1 MREETLTIESVGTSS
16 DSSGGGSFAYNSVL
30 IDRST
35 SYSITTDITT
45 PSETLIELGDNGTW
59 AALKDAIAI
68 GRRFKIGLNGSPL
81 MTGRLLTR
89 AMPLNAQAG
98 ATVQAIVR
106 TWTADAAYSSCQAIN
121 VQGATLKDIVLK
133 AYATLGATESDFQFD
148 ADVARDLITGRGK
161 NTGAKVD
168 LSAITEQNARVQPP
182 ETVYAF
188 VDRHLRRFGLMHW
201 DSPDGKIV
209 VGKPNDQQAPIYWL
223 QCVRQNPRGN
233 NILDCRRS
241 EDYESVPTSLSV
253 YGQGGGRDYA
263 RATISHSLQNSVLT
277 GVSPPILRPTMV
289 IDESIN
295 TLALAEYRAKREM
308 AQRSLAMDSWD
319 ITVRNWTYSDQNQQ
333 LVPWTI
339 NTVCGLVVDVAS
351 PVQAPFFI
359 WKVARTGNA
368 SEGHI
373 ARLTVAAQGV
383 WII

>member
-1 MREETLTIESVGTSS
+1 MRDETLTIESVGTTSNS
-16 DSSGGGSFAYNSVL
+16 AGGGSFAYNSVL
-30 IDRST
+30 IDRAT

-45 PSETLIELGDNGTW
+45 PCETLIELGDNGTW
-59 AALKDAIAI
+59 SALKEAISI

-98 ATVQAIVR
+98 ATVQIVVR
-106 TWTADAAYSSCQAIN
+106 TNLADAAYSSCGPVNI
-121 VQGATLKDIVLK
+121 QGATLKDIVLQ
-133 AYATLGATESDFQFD
+133 AYKTIGLVESDFEFD

-161 NTGAKVD
+161 NTNALVD

-188 VDRHLRRFGLMHW
+188 ADRHLRRFGLMHW
-201 DSPDGKIV
+201 DSPNGKV
-209 VGKPNDQQAPIYWL
+209 AVGKPNDKQQPIYWL
-223 QCVRQNPRGN
+223 QSSRQNPRGN

-241 EDYESVPTSLSV
+241 EDYESVPTSLAV

-263 RATISHSLQNSVLT
+263 RSTISHTLSNSVLT

-289 IDESIN
+289 IDESVGS
-295 TLALAEYRAKREM
+295 LALAEYRAKREL
-308 AQRSLAMDSWD
+308 AQRSLNMDSWD
-319 ITVRNWTYSDQNQQ
+319 VTVRNWTYSDQNQQ

-359 WKVARTGNA
+359 WRVARTGNA
-368 SEGHI
+368 SEGHST
-373 ARLTVAAQGV
+373 RLTLAAQGV
-383 WII
+383 WDI